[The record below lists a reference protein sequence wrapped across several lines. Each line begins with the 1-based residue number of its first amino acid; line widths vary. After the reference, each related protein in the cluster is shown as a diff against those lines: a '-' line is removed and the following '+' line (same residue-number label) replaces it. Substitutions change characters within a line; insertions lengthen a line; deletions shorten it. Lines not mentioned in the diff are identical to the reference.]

1 MSMSDPIAD
10 MFTRIRNAHLTG
22 KATVSMPSSNAKEA
36 IARLLN
42 EEGYLGE
49 YMVTDDGNN
58 KRTLSITLRYYE
70 GRAVIENLRRVSKPG
85 LRIYRGKGKLPKV
98 EGGLG
103 MAIISTSLGLMSD
116 RAARRSGHGGEI
128 IGIVS

>member
-10 MFTRIRNAHLTG
+10 MFSRIRNAHLTG
-22 KATVSMPSSNAKEA
+22 KATVSMPSSNVKEA
-36 IARLLN
+36 LAKLLN
-42 EEGYLGE
+42 EEGFIGE
-49 YMVTDDGNN
+49 FMVTDEGNN
-58 KRTLSITLRYYE
+58 KRTLLITLRYYE
-70 GRAVIENLRRVSKPG
+70 GRPVIENIRRVSKPG
-85 LRIYRGKGKLPKV
+85 LRIYRGKGSLPKV

-116 RAARRSGHGGEI
+116 RAARRTGHGGEV